1 MKQLCKILLIALFTL
16 CYGVSEA
23 KIYFE
28 KKSHDFGII
37 AEDGGAVEQN
47 FALRNTSSEPI
58 VIVAA
63 HSSCGCT
70 KAEYSRKPVM
80 PDSTSIIK
88 VVFNPMNYPGRF
100 ARKITVVTNKGV
112 MEESLLITG
121 VVNPRKKSI
130 EEQYPIII
138 GEGVRASINSHSFG
152 YVEHGKAQQS
162 MFELFNASQ
171 KSVSI
176 AIENPYPELEFYY
189 PTTIAPHEKAV
200 VNFSCF
206 LPEKST
212 IYGSLAYSVNLL
224 INGRKG
230 AYPFII
236 NGLAIDFRE
245 ENANNSAQ
253 MIALSENFI
262 KFGAV
267 KCAHAGEIRKLE
279 VANNGKRPLVIR
291 KIELSGSG
299 FTANLEG
306 DCTIAPNEKR
316 VIKVRL
322 NPLQLPYGAVV
333 ERLTIVSS
341 DPQRPIYTIKVSAI
355 VEE

>member
-1 MKQLCKILLIALFTL
+1 MKQLCRILLTALFTL

-28 KKSHDFGII
+28 KKSHDFGVI
-37 AEDGGAVEQN
+37 AEDGGAVEQK
-47 FALRNTSSEPI
+47 FALRNTSSEPV

-70 KAEYSRKPVM
+70 KAEYSRKPIM

-88 VVFNPMNYPGRF
+88 VTFNPMNYPGRF
-100 ARKITVVTNKGV
+100 ARKITIVTSKGAL
-112 MEESLLITG
+112 EEPLLITG
-121 VVNPRKKSI
+121 VVTPRKKSI
-130 EEQYPIII
+130 EEQYPIVM
-138 GEGVRASINSHSFG
+138 GEGVRASVNSHSFG

-162 MFELFNASQ
+162 VFELFNASS
-171 KSVSI
+171 KSVSL
-176 AIENPYPELEFYY
+176 AIENPYSELEFYY
-189 PTTIAPHEKAV
+189 PATLAPAEKAV
-200 VNFSCF
+200 VNFGCF

-245 ENANNSAQ
+245 ENANNGVQ

-267 KCAHAGEIRKLE
+267 KCAYAGEVRKLE
-279 VANNGKRPLVIR
+279 VSNNGKSPLIIR
-291 KIELSGSG
+291 KIELGGGG

-306 DCTIAPNEKR
+306 DSTIAPNEKR

-333 ERLTIVSS
+333 ERMTIVSN
-341 DPQRPIYTIKVSAI
+341 DPRRPIYTIKVSAI